1 KMVEAVVSFAVERLG
16 EALIDETLF
25 LLNVRNQVED
35 LRDELRRMRCF
46 LKDADAKQPGDER
59 VRNWIKDIRNV
70 AYDTEDVVDTFTLKI
85 DVAPGIQNF
94 IIRKALMV
102 KNLKH
107 LQRVGKEIQAIQSR
121 LKVISDSRVTYGI
134 NELSDNEA
142 SSSKASQMAQQLL
155 RNNYPHVEDD
165 YVVGLEEHSET
176 LLTELVKD
184 DERRC
189 VISIVGVGGIGKT
202 TLAKKIYK
210 HDIVMSRFDCR
221 GWTSISQQLNLRD
234 ALLAIINKSMHP
246 NDDELSIIKELSEG
260 DLVEKLYNHLQDKRY
275 FIVVDDLWSF
285 EDWNMLSPAFPNGK
299 VGSKVLLTTRNREV
313 SSLVDPWSLHLE
325 PKFLTDEESWELLCE
340 KAFPKNI
347 RDTNCYPAG
356 LEKLGKKMVH
366 KCGGLPLAICVL
378 GGLLATKKSEIKE
391 WEYVNKD
398 ITSSINKGKYGG
410 VTGILALSYN
420 DLPIHLKPCFLYLGV
435 FPEDYAIPRKKLM
448 QLWIAEG
455 FIPHA
460 KEDALITMEE
470 VGKHE
475 YLAELIQR
483 CMIQVDKDVTPG
495 QGKTCRIH
503 DLMRDL
509 CMSKAKEMNF
519 LDVCDHHR
527 IDDITSDSTSKR
539 MRRYAIHLKEQ
550 TTRYGDFYFN
560 NSACTLRSLL
570 VNIPLGNPLV
580 PFKYQNLKLLR
591 VLDLENVTK
600 FNTDITRK
608 VSKLIHLRYLA
619 LGGDRD
625 TAISS
630 SIGNLRNL
638 QTLKLVFFQ
647 GVLPETIAK
656 LVQLRHLEISFGKLT
671 KSFQIENF
679 TNLHTLKRMKAG
691 KWIRK
696 GCLGKLWKLRNLSVR
711 GISRMQ
717 TDVLIHEI
725 VSKNNSALSS
735 SSSSGDLYQNPIRVL
750 SIRSDEN
757 LNNKL
762 FDSLSCCNNLRQL
775 QLNGG
780 LDVLNLE
787 KYPLNLSRLELY
799 FSMLKKDPMETL
811 QYLPNLTFLKMNAAY
826 TGEEMVCS
834 TKGFPRLQFL
844 SMRAH
849 KQLKKWTVE
858 EGAMPHL
865 KELHL
870 SIIWELSMLPE
881 GLRFITT
888 LKELRIGFMPIIKGR
903 VLKEVGKDWYK
914 VQHIPSLIV
923 TDSYFC

>member
-1 KMVEAVVSFAVERLG
+1 MVEAVVSFAVERLG
-16 EALIDETLF
+16 DALIGETLF
-25 LLNVRNQVED
+25 LLNVRNQVEE

-46 LKDADAKQPGDER
+46 LKDADAKQQGDER
-59 VRNWIKDIRNV
+59 VRNWIEDIRNV
-70 AYDTEDVVDTFTLKI
+70 AYDAEDVVDTISLKI
-85 DVAPGIQNF
+85 DVAPKFGGIRNF

-107 LQRVGKEIQAIQSR
+107 LRRVGKEIQAIQSR
-121 LKVISDSRVTYGI
+121 LKVISDT
-134 NELSDNEA
+134 N
-142 SSSKASQMAQQLL
+142 QMAQQLL

-165 YVVGLEEHSET
+165 YVIGLEEHSET
-176 LLTELVKD
+176 LLAELVKD

-210 HDIVMSRFDCR
+210 HGIVMSRFDCR
-221 GWTSISQQLNLRD
+221 GWTSISQQLNIRD

-285 EDWNMLSPAFPNGK
+285 EDWNMLNPAFPNGTI
-299 VGSKVLLTTRNREV
+299 GSKVLLTTRNREV

-325 PKFLTDEESWELLCE
+325 PRFLTDEESWELLCE

-356 LEKLGKKMVH
+356 LEMLGKKMVR

-378 GGLLATKKSEIKE
+378 GGLLATKKPEIKE

-410 VTGILALSYN
+410 VAGILALSYN

-435 FPEDYAIPRKKLM
+435 FPEDYAIPRKKLI

-460 KEDALITMEE
+460 KEDALRTMEE

-483 CMIQVDKDVTPG
+483 CMIQVDKDVAPG

-509 CMSKAKEMNF
+509 CLSKAKEMNF
-519 LDVCDHHR
+519 LDVWDHR

-539 MRRYAIHLKEQ
+539 MRRYAIHLKEK
-550 TTRYGDFYFN
+550 TTRYDDFYFN
-560 NSACTLRSLL
+560 NSASTLRSLL

-600 FNTDITRK
+600 FNTDVTRK

-619 LGGDRD
+619 LGGDKD
-625 TAISS
+625 TTISS

-656 LVQLRHLEISFGKLT
+656 LVQLRHLEISFGKFT
-671 KSFQIENF
+671 KSFQIENL

-696 GCLGKLWKLRNLSVR
+696 GCLGKLSKLRNLSVR

-725 VSKNNSALSS
+725 VSKNNSA
-735 SSSSGDLYQNPIRVL
+735 GDQYQNPIRVL

-775 QLNGG
+775 QMNGG
-780 LDVLNLE
+780 PDVLNLE
-787 KYPLNLSRLELY
+787 KYPSNLSRLELF

-811 QYLPNLTFLKMNAAY
+811 QYLPNLTLLKMNAAY

-834 TKGFPRLQFL
+834 RQGFPRLQFL

-903 VLKEVGKDWYK
+903 VSKEVGEDWYK